1 MTTIIG
7 LCGSLRRGSFNRM
20 LLRAAAEASHGS
32 HAGAPGTHAASATVT
47 ITNQQTDRQESV
59 TTDLEGRYTSLP
71 LAPGQYRIGRREVAN
86 FLIASA
92 QMMPESGYAFRP
104 TPDVRNF
111 GEQINHA
118 TATNYSFCN
127 QGGVPPGFE
136 RRTANLKGVTSK
148 EAIVKALE
156 DSIAYCTSLLAAA
169 SDAWLME
176 PASNLGGTG
185 SGLFSGMRVY
195 AFIYAGVHSAE
206 DYGTITTYLRMQGLV
221 PPSTAVSR
229 VPAKAGQ

>member
-1 MTTIIG
+1 MEIT
-7 LCGSLRRGSFNRM
+7 
-20 LLRAAAEASHGS
+20 LLRTTLLTFAILCAAWPGVAQTTAALTPDQIQASRELAAKFDRLSSMDEARAATFNGRPL
-32 HAGAPGTHAASATVT
+32 GA
-47 ITNQQTDRQESV
+47 
-59 TTDLEGRYTSLP
+59 
-71 LAPGQYRIGRREVAN
+71 LAQKTFDAFAN

-92 QMMPESGYAFRP
+92 KMMPESGYAFRP

-136 RRTANLKGVTSK
+136 RRSVTLKGVTAK
-148 EAIVKALE
+148 AAIVKALE

-176 PASNLGGTG
+176 PAANLGGTG

-221 PPSTAVSR
+221 PPSTANSR
-229 VPAKAGQ
+229 VPVKAGQ